1 MNFSFLNPLFLIGLA
16 AVALPVI
23 AHLIS
28 RKSGVTKKFPAL
40 RFLIASQGD
49 ASARSRLKDLLLL
62 LLRAALIVLLVL
74 VFAKPALYSFAPAG
88 AGGPKSLA
96 IVVDNSFS
104 MGYGDNFGRAKEKA
118 SEMIDSLPDGSFGIV
133 APLVAA
139 GGGKL
144 SPSASKG
151 QLRDALGDIKLSGS
165 FTGNEKRLEEAL
177 DALGGAPEGEKEVVF
192 ITDMQKNGWTDED
205 TNKDWLRLIDVS
217 PGASPA
223 NRAVTSVD
231 TGYGVDTAT
240 IRIAVSNFSD
250 KPEGKLLATAALG
263 GDELSAYLDI
273 PPGGTVEKA
282 FTIPAAETAAVTPPD
297 TVPDL
302 PGNGSVSIPHDNL
315 PIDDTRF
322 FVLSKRE
329 GLKVLIVDGD
339 PREDARL
346 SETYYLARAAETISE
361 VTGARITVKDNDS
374 FLDEELS
381 GYGMV
386 FLANVGDLTVASAK
400 RLADF
405 AAGGGTVVVFTG
417 ERVRA
422 SSYNALL
429 KDLLPAELV
438 TEDERETRIIS
449 GPADSFPGDVGE
461 RLGQARVGKHTKA
474 LPSPDA
480 EVLLGLEG
488 GDPFMIK
495 KTLGKGNVILVTST
509 ADTSWNNLS
518 ITPVF
523 LPVMKSLLDLP
534 GSANEGRRNYIVGDT
549 VPLDIAAA
557 GGSVEVITPSGEKNG
572 IDAGVADFGGTYE
585 PGIYTVKAAGKDLYR
600 FSVNVDPAESSLMK
614 IEAASNVREAEGSP
628 GMVKIYRDIWRY
640 FLWGAVML
648 FISEAV
654 ARSVFS

>member
-1 MNFSFLNPLFLIGLA
+1 MNLSFLNPLFLIGLA

-28 RKSGVTKKFPAL
+28 RKSGVTKKFPAV

-88 AGGPKSLA
+88 ASDPKSLA

-118 SEMIDSLPDGSFGIV
+118 AEMIDSLPDGSFGIV
-133 APLVAA
+133 APLVPT
-139 GGGKL
+139 GTVKL
-144 SPSASKG
+144 SPSADKET
-151 QLRDALGDIKLSGS
+151 LRDALGEIKISGT
-165 FTGNEKRLEEAL
+165 FADNEKRLEEAL
-177 DALGGAPEGEKEVVF
+177 NALGGAPEGVKEVVF
-192 ITDMQKNGWTDED
+192 ITDMQKNGWTGED
-205 TNKDWLRLIDVS
+205 VKNDWLRLIDVS

-223 NRAVTSVD
+223 NRAVTSID
-231 TGYGVDTAT
+231 TGYGVDSAT
-240 IRIAVSNFSD
+240 LRLAVSNFSD
-250 KPEGKLLATAALG
+250 KPEGQILATAVLG
-263 GDELSAYLDI
+263 DDELSAYLDI
-273 PPGGTVEKA
+273 PPGGTVEKE
-282 FTIPAAETAAVTPPD
+282 FTIPAARVSGDKSSGAA
-297 TVPDL
+297 PDL
-302 PGNGSVSIPHDNL
+302 PGEGSASIPRDSL
-315 PIDDTRF
+315 PIDDTRY
-322 FVLSKRE
+322 FVLSERE
-329 GLKVLIVDGD
+329 GLNVLIVDGD

-386 FLANVGDLTVASAK
+386 FLANVGDLTAASAK
-400 RLADF
+400 GLNDF
-405 AAGGGTVVVFTG
+405 AAGGGTVVIFTG

-438 TEDERETRIIS
+438 TEDERETRIIPGS
-449 GPADSFPGDVGE
+449 VNVFSGDVGE
-461 RLGQARVGKHTKA
+461 RLGQARVRKHTKA
-474 LPSPDA
+474 LLSPDA
-480 EVLLGLEG
+480 AVLLGLES

-495 KTLGKGNVILVTST
+495 KSLGKGSVFLVTST

-523 LPVMKSLLDLP
+523 LPVMKSLLDIP
-534 GSANEGRRNYIVGDT
+534 GSVNEGRRNYQVGDT
-549 VPLDIAAA
+549 VPLDIPA
-557 GGSVEVITPSGEKNG
+557 GDERVEVTDPSGKKNAL
-572 IDAGVADFGGTYE
+572 DTGVAAFDGTNE
-585 PGIYTVKAAGKDLYR
+585 PGIYTVRASGKDLYR
-600 FSVNVDPAESSLMK
+600 FAVNVDPSESSLEK
-614 IEAASNVREAEGSP
+614 IEISAGGREAEGAP
-628 GMVKIYRDIWRY
+628 GLVKIYRDIWRY

>member
-74 VFAKPALYSFAPAG
+74 VFSKPALYSFAPAG
-88 AGGPKSLA
+88 ASGPKSLA

-104 MGYGDNFGRAKEKA
+104 MGFGDNFGRAKEKA
-118 SEMIDSLPDGSFGIV
+118 AEIIDSLPDGSFGIV
-133 APLVAA
+133 APLVTA

-144 SPSASKG
+144 SPSADKG
-151 QLRDALGDIKLSGS
+151 PLRDALGDIKLSGS

-177 DALGGAPEGEKEVVF
+177 DALGGAPEGVKEVVF

-205 TNKDWLRLIDVS
+205 INKDWLRLIDVS

-231 TGYGVDTAT
+231 TGYGVDSAT

-263 GDELSAYLDI
+263 DEELSAYLDI

-282 FTIPAAETAAVTPPD
+282 FTIPAAEVAADTPPD
-297 TVPDL
+297 TAPDV
-302 PGNGSVSIPHDNL
+302 PGNGSVSIPQDGL
-315 PIDDTRF
+315 PIDDTRY

-400 RLADF
+400 RLEDL

-429 KDLLPAELV
+429 KDLLPAELIN
-438 TEDERETRIIS
+438 EDERETGIIP

-461 RLGQARVGKHTKA
+461 RLGQARVSKHTKA
-474 LPSPDA
+474 LSSPDA

-534 GSANEGRRNYIVGDT
+534 GSVNEGRRNYIVGET
-549 VPLDIAAA
+549 VPLDIAA
-557 GGSVEVITPSGEKNG
+557 GDESVEVKTPSGRKNG
-572 IDAGVADFGGTYE
+572 IDAGAAAFGGTYE

-600 FSVNVDPAESSLMK
+600 FAVNVDPAESSLEK
-614 IEAASNVREAEGSP
+614 IEAAANVSETEGAT